1 MKKWIF
7 IITGTFLMAA
17 AYRTIYDSVGMI
29 TGGFSG
35 ISIIVRKLTER
46 MREYAELKAQYE
58 YINGASSIDIFMSG
72 KWKVIYK
79 LIYKLIPEGG
89 VPIWVTN
96 IILNTPLFIYV
107 YKRMGKTFVK
117 DTLIADVLLTAYM
130 AVLPV
135 SDIAGTENMADYAWA
150 AIIGGICA
158 GTGIGMVL
166 KAESTTGGTD
176 MLASVIY
183 HRYNKWSVV
192 LIMNVID
199 TLIIVAGVF
208 ISGICISLWAVLA
221 VVVTAMSA
229 RFIMTHFW

>member
-1 MKKWIF
+1 
-7 IITGTFLMAA
+7 MAA

-58 YINGASSIDIFMSG
+58 YINGAFSIDTFMSG
-72 KWKVIYK
+72 KWK

-96 IILNTPLFIYV
+96 IILNIPLFIYV
-107 YKRMGKTFVK
+107 YNRMGKTFVK
-117 DTLIADVLLTAYM
+117 DTLIADVLLTTYM

-192 LIMNVID
+192 MIMNVID